1 MKSFFKDS
9 AISIIIK
16 ITSVLIGFFTTI
28 LLTNNTDIETFGEY
42 SYWIAVI
49 SLLALP
55 MQVGFPTVFVRESA
69 KGNYSAVFDKYKKF
83 ISLFFVLLFFVCLPI
98 FISGMNNIGFSIL
111 IAFLVSISVSLS
123 GAIRGNGGYLL
134 GQMPDS
140 IFRQLFFF
148 LIISVSLILEG
159 GVNTSGLLFR
169 SLISSALCVLI
180 TVYVL
185 SLYTKKIKYSESNQ
199 EINIKPALIYFSLLS
214 GVQVLDGQLNVFILS
229 VFGSDEDIALYK
241 VALQVSILVSFG
253 LHSVT
258 MLSAPM
264 FSKLY
269 YSNDIENL
277 VRILDKTVIM
287 SLMVS
292 LPSFLIVVFMGN
304 DLLTIIF
311 GDEYLGSYSVL
322 LILSLGQLFISLFG
336 PQVTLLNSCGLE
348 KDVFIVTSISLIIG
362 FLAALILVQYFSIE
376 GVAIATLLSQ
386 ALRVLILSMR
396 VKKRLSVN
404 YGVGRLVPL

>member
-83 ISLFFVLLFFVCLPI
+83 ISLFFILLFFVCLPI

-277 VRILDKTVIM
+277 IRILDKTVIM

>member
-83 ISLFFVLLFFVCLPI
+83 ISLFFILLFFVCLPI

-159 GVNTSGLLFR
+159 GINTSGLLFR

-277 VRILDKTVIM
+277 IRILDKTVIM

>member
-69 KGNYSAVFDKYKKF
+69 KGNYSAVFDKYKRF
-83 ISLFFVLLFFVCLPI
+83 ISLFFILLFFVCLPI

-277 VRILDKTVIM
+277 IRILDKTVIM

-348 KDVFIVTSISLIIG
+348 KDVFVVTSISLIIG

>member
-69 KGNYSAVFDKYKKF
+69 KGNYSAVFDKYKRF
-83 ISLFFVLLFFVCLPI
+83 ISLFFILLFFVCLPI

-214 GVQVLDGQLNVFILS
+214 GVQ
-229 VFGSDEDIALYK
+229 
-241 VALQVSILVSFG
+241 
-253 LHSVT
+253 
-258 MLSAPM
+258 
-264 FSKLY
+264 
-269 YSNDIENL
+269 
-277 VRILDKTVIM
+277 
-287 SLMVS
+287 
-292 LPSFLIVVFMGN
+292 
-304 DLLTIIF
+304 
-311 GDEYLGSYSVL
+311 
-322 LILSLGQLFISLFG
+322 
-336 PQVTLLNSCGLE
+336 
-348 KDVFIVTSISLIIG
+348 
-362 FLAALILVQYFSIE
+362 
-376 GVAIATLLSQ
+376 
-386 ALRVLILSMR
+386 
-396 VKKRLSVN
+396 
-404 YGVGRLVPL
+404 

>member
-83 ISLFFVLLFFVCLPI
+83 ISLFLILLFFVCLPI

-277 VRILDKTVIM
+277 IRILDKTVIM

>member
-69 KGNYSAVFDKYKKF
+69 KGNYSAVFDKYKRF
-83 ISLFFVLLFFVCLPI
+83 ISLFFILLFFVCLPI

-199 EINIKPALIYFSLLS
+199 EININPALIYFSLLS

-277 VRILDKTVIM
+277 IRILDKTVIM

-348 KDVFIVTSISLIIG
+348 KDVFVVTSISLIIG

>member
-1 MKSFFKDS
+1 
-9 AISIIIK
+9 
-16 ITSVLIGFFTTI
+16 
-28 LLTNNTDIETFGEY
+28 
-42 SYWIAVI
+42 YWIAVI

-69 KGNYSAVFDKYKKF
+69 KGNYSAVFDKYKRF
-83 ISLFFVLLFFVCLPI
+83 ISLFFILLFFVCLPI

-277 VRILDKTVIM
+277 IRILDKTVIM

-348 KDVFIVTSISLIIG
+348 KDVFVVTSISLIIG